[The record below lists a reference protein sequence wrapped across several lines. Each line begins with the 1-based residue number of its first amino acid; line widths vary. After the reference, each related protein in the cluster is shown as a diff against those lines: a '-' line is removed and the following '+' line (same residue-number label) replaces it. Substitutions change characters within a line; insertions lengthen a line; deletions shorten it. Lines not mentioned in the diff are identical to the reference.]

1 MMVKKIRLVDK
12 PDGDVTK
19 TTGSGGDGSNPA
31 LMELLKSMDWKL
43 WELLQIAQR
52 WEAGQELAK
61 KAEEDDTKKSESTK

>member
-1 MMVKKIRLVDK
+1 MVKKIRLVDK

-31 LMELLKSMDWKL
+31 LMELLKSMNWKL

>member
-1 MMVKKIRLVDK
+1 MVKKIRLVDK

-19 TTGSGGDGSNPA
+19 TTASGGGDGSNPA